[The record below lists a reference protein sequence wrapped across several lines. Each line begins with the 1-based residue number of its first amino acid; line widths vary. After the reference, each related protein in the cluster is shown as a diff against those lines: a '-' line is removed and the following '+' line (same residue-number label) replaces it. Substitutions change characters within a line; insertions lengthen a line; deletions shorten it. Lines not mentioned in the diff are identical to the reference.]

1 MGIIVDA
8 TAEKLTLVD
17 NKGRVIDGDLFT
29 ALISIVAVKTG
40 DSTHIIVPITASSV
54 MDELADKYVP
64 AMGMA
69 ETCGGEILRAFARL
83 YYRYYNDG
91 DMPYEGYGNETC
103 NSSYRY
109 LTNYSFFR
117 DRLKVCDDCDE
128 WYRRLQAIMPDLYEW
143 LIKRSDLFEV
153 TNNVDSRTPTEA
165 DLDAARESEWD
176 EEDDYYDDYD
186 EE

>member
-1 MGIIVDA
+1 MKYMSNKDRIILESLTRKYSRKEIIREAQAYSDKDVIEE
-8 TAEKLTLVD
+8 AERKL
-17 NKGRVIDGDLFT
+17 
-29 ALISIVAVKTG
+29 
-40 DSTHIIVPITASSV
+40 
-54 MDELADKYVP
+54 DELADKYVP

-83 YYRYYNDG
+83 YYRCYNDG

-176 EEDDYYDDYD
+176 DEDDYYDDYD